1 MPRSSDRGGDRLAS
15 DNSDEPETGNQTNSV
30 PSATHAGVPH
40 GGLPARDWAPD
51 RDPLLLGLFRLVRIK
66 PSRDGLLAPRAS
78 AAQPKHAFA
87 RCAALATLSDVDV
100 LRSGS
105 RRSTRPARRRV
116 IRLARDRTRASTRTM
131 ASTARGHAAPI
142 LARRRRGAP
151 GRAARVVARAAPRTW
166 ATPRRGETLAGC
178 LRASPSAFPPTTT
191 RGTRSFL
198 TRPRAAVG
206 GGLAGRPEDGEDAE
220 DAEDD
225 ERAPSDPFASF
236 ASDHPPRDAARDDDF
251 SFLRDAESDLA
262 RGPDDP
268 DDPNASSD
276 PNRAAAA
283 SDDSASSAETPSSAA
298 GALAVEYACGPGQL
312 KLNLLAAACGTQNPN
327 NAGVLRDFLESLRA
341 NASANAAPFVGG
353 GGASSSTQHGWW
365 HDFFFH
371 APTEPFHGRWASEL
385 TFVAHHPLAFSGVV
399 FAAVLAHGAWRRQRS
414 RVMALKADF
423 LADGVDLTRVDDRVE
438 TLTYLREMKKK
449 GALALGLET
458 AAAKRAVTE
467 ITFLGP
473 AALRNWR
480 AYYGERD
487 IDLARVADVERVR
500 AYVRDVHYL
509 EGCLRDKKEEEEEDK
524 EEEQGFSSAGE
535 ANEARGER
543 RRGEASDSEGGESNA
558 GGRERED
565 ADDAANEP

>member
-1 MPRSSDRGGDRLAS
+1 
-15 DNSDEPETGNQTNSV
+15 
-30 PSATHAGVPH
+30 
-40 GGLPARDWAPD
+40 
-51 RDPLLLGLFRLVRIK
+51 
-66 PSRDGLLAPRAS
+66 
-78 AAQPKHAFA
+78 
-87 RCAALATLSDVDV
+87 
-100 LRSGS
+100 
-105 RRSTRPARRRV
+105 
-116 IRLARDRTRASTRTM
+116 M

-142 LARRRRGAP
+142 LARRRRGVP
-151 GRAARVVARAAPRTW
+151 GRAARVAARAAPRTW

-178 LRASPSAFPPTTT
+178 LRASPRAFPPTTT

-276 PNRAAAA
+276 PNRAAA
-283 SDDSASSAETPSSAA
+283 SDDSASSVETPSSAA

-509 EGCLRDKKEEEEEDK
+509 EGCLRDKKEEDEEEEEEEDK
-524 EEEQGFSSAGE
+524 EEEEGSSSAGE

-543 RRGEASDSEGGESNA
+543 RRGEASESEGGESNA

>member
-1 MPRSSDRGGDRLAS
+1 MAREVSFAPEEGKGAVGRRRCPARVIAAATAWRATTRTSPRREIKPTPCRA
-15 DNSDEPETGNQTNSV
+15 PHTRVFRTV
-30 PSATHAGVPH
+30 VCRPAT
-40 GGLPARDWAPD
+40 GLPTVTPRFSVCFASFEFNRRATVYSPRAHPPHSPNTRSRVARLSRLYPTWMSSA
-51 RDPLLLGLFRLVRIK
+51 RGLGVR
-66 PSRDGLLAPRAS
+66 PAPRVDAS
-78 AAQPKHAFA
+78 SVSA
-87 RCAALATLSDVDV
+87 R
-100 LRSGS
+100 
-105 RRSTRPARRRV
+105 
-116 IRLARDRTRASTRTM
+116 RTRASTRTM

-151 GRAARVVARAAPRTW
+151 GRAARVAARAAPRTW

-191 RGTRSFL
+191 RGTRSFP

-206 GGLAGRPEDGEDAE
+206 GGLAGRPEDGEDGE
-220 DAEDD
+220 DTEDD

-251 SFLRDAESDLA
+251 SSLRDAESDLA

-341 NASANAAPFVGG
+341 ANASANAAPFVGG
-353 GGASSSTQHGWW
+353 GGASSSSTQHGWW

-399 FAAVLAHGAWRRQRS
+399 FAAVLAHLAWRRQRS

-449 GALALGLET
+449 ERARAGTRDGGGETRGDGDHVPRPGGAE
-458 AAAKRAVTE
+458 E
-467 ITFLGP
+467 
-473 AALRNWR
+473 
-480 AYYGERD
+480 
-487 IDLARVADVERVR
+487 LARVLRREGHRSRARRGRREGQGVR
-500 AYVRDVHYL
+500 AGRALPGGVP
-509 EGCLRDKKEEEEEDK
+509 EG
-524 EEEQGFSSAGE
+524 
-535 ANEARGER
+535 
-543 RRGEASDSEGGESNA
+543 
-558 GGRERED
+558 
-565 ADDAANEP
+565 

>member
-1 MPRSSDRGGDRLAS
+1 M
-15 DNSDEPETGNQTNSV
+15 
-30 PSATHAGVPH
+30 
-40 GGLPARDWAPD
+40 
-51 RDPLLLGLFRLVRIK
+51 
-66 PSRDGLLAPRAS
+66 
-78 AAQPKHAFA
+78 
-87 RCAALATLSDVDV
+87 DV

-116 IRLARDRTRASTRTM
+116 SISARPDPRLHADDGVHGARTR
-131 ASTARGHAAPI
+131 
-142 LARRRRGAP
+142 GADPRPATPRPP
-151 GRAARVVARAAPRTW
+151 GRAARVARAAPRTW

-206 GGLAGRPEDGEDAE
+206 GGLAGRPEDGEDGE

-251 SFLRDAESDLA
+251 SSLRDAESDLA

-341 NASANAAPFVGG
+341 ANASANAAPFVGG
-353 GGASSSTQHGWW
+353 GGASSSSTQHGWW

-509 EGCLRDKKEEEEEDK
+509 EGCLRDKKEVEEAEEVEDK
-524 EEEQGFSSAGE
+524 EEEEGFSSAGE

-543 RRGEASDSEGGESNA
+543 RRREASDSEGGDSNA